1 MLAAPDHFR
10 ARHFRASEV
19 PYAERF
25 PAWRS
30 LLNRWLLDAD
40 VQPAGSRPF
49 HAGAYLRV
57 LPDVRFGWGTLGGSV
72 YRRSRAHVVNDND
85 DLFLLVNLAGRMT
98 ALRRDEEI
106 DLSPGD
112 GYLMSCAQTAGCG
125 WPEGVELLCL
135 RLGPEAAA
143 PLSRNPGSPVG
154 RKIPSENGHLRLLTR
169 YVRLLDDSE
178 PLESAEARALVT
190 RHICDLA
197 ALAVGAAGDEAEFA
211 SERSL
216 HDVRL
221 RTVAGHIDKRL
232 SAALSLET
240 VAGCLGI
247 SPRTVQRLFE
257 RQGTSFSEFVLA
269 RRLARAHASL
279 AAGAANGRTIG
290 DIAMACGFGDISY
303 FNRSFRARYGATP
316 SDIRNRHRM

>member
-19 PYAERF
+19 PHAERF

-30 LLNRWLLDAD
+30 LLNRWLLNAD
-40 VQPAGSRPF
+40 VEPAGRRPF

-72 YRRSRAHVVNDND
+72 YRRSRANVARDND
-85 DLFLLVNLAGRMT
+85 DLFLVVNLAGRMT
-98 ALRRDEEI
+98 ALRRDDEI
-106 DLSPGD
+106 ALSPGD
-112 GYLMSCAQTAGCG
+112 GYPMSCSQTDGCG

-135 RLGPEAAA
+135 RFRPEAVA
-143 PLSRNPGSPVG
+143 PLSGNPSPRVG
-154 RKIPSENGHLRLLTR
+154 RKIPGENEKLRLLTR
-169 YVRLLDDSE
+169 YVRLLDESE
-178 PLESAEARALVT
+178 PLESADARALVT

-197 ALAVGAAGDEAEFA
+197 ALAVGAAGDDSEFA
-211 SERSL
+211 HERSL

-221 RTVAGHIDKRL
+221 RAVSAHIDKRI
-232 SAALSLET
+232 SATLSLEG
-240 VAGCLGI
+240 VAASLGI

-279 AAGAANGRTIG
+279 AAGNGRPIG

-316 SDIRNRHRM
+316 SDIRNRHHM